1 VIKEPMRLIDHC
13 VLVAEK
19 LPHARD
25 RYRRM
30 GFNVAPDGV
39 HPFGTHNANMYFRD
53 GPMIETLAIAD
64 PVKYAQAIESGNT
77 FVTNDVAFRGAHGD
91 DGFSHVVATSTDADE
106 DHKDFLER
114 GVSGGDPVSFSRKFE
129 HPDGRLDTFAVKLA
143 FATHPKATSGTFF
156 ACEDVVAPKFD
167 RSSLLDHENGALG
180 ATSVISCTS
189 EPSTY
194 GDFYRAL
201 FGSTDVIVR
210 DETVDCVV
218 PNGRLSIV
226 TPEGLSKDYGVG
238 ERRVGTDLLHRGLIF
253 RVSDLSRTEALF
265 AGNQVSFKLHNDR
278 LIAQP
283 ASERGF
289 FFGFE
294 QYPH

>member
-1 VIKEPMRLIDHC
+1 
-13 VLVAEK
+13 
-19 LPHARD
+19 
-25 RYRRM
+25 M

-64 PVKYAQAIESGNT
+64 RVKVAEAIESGNT
-77 FVTNDVAFRGAHGD
+77 FVTNDAAFRGAHGD
-91 DGFSHVVATSTDADE
+91 DGFSHIVATSTDADK

-129 HPDGRLDTFAVKLA
+129 HPDGTLDTFAVKLA

-156 ACEDVVAPKFD
+156 VCEDVVAPAID
-167 RSSLLDHENGALG
+167 RSSLLDHENGASG
-180 ATSVISCTS
+180 AKIVISCAS
-189 EPSTY
+189 DPSTY
-194 GDFYRAL
+194 SNFYREL

-210 DETVDCVV
+210 DQTVDCVV

-226 TPEGLSKDYGVG
+226 TPEELSQEYGVR
-238 ERRVGTDLLHRGLIF
+238 ERCVGTDLLHKGLIF
-253 RVSDLSRTEALF
+253 GVSDLSRTEALF
-265 AGNQVSFKLHNDR
+265 ARNQVAFKLHNDR

>member
-1 VIKEPMRLIDHC
+1 MRLIDHC
-13 VLVAEK
+13 VLIAEK
-19 LPHARD
+19 LSHARD

-39 HPFGTHNANMYFRD
+39 HPFGTHNANMYFPD

-64 PVKYAQAIESGNT
+64 PGKVAQAIESGNT
-77 FVTNDVAFRGAHGD
+77 FVMNDDAFRRAHGD
-91 DGFSHVVATSTDADE
+91 DGFSHVVATSTGADK
-106 DHKDFLER
+106 DHEDFLER

-129 HPDGRLDTFAVKLA
+129 HPDGTLDTFAVKLA
-143 FATHPKATSGTFF
+143 FATHPKATSGYFF
-156 ACEDVVAPKFD
+156 VCEDVVAPKID
-167 RSSLLDHENGALG
+167 RSSLLDHENGTMG
-180 ATSVISCTS
+180 AKSVISCTS

-194 GDFYRAL
+194 GDFYRTL
-201 FGSTDVIVR
+201 FGSTDVIGR
-210 DETVDCVV
+210 DRAVDCVV

-226 TPEGLSKDYGVG
+226 TPEELSKEYGVG
-238 ERRVGTDLLHRGLIF
+238 ERPVGTDLLHKGLIF
-253 RVSDLSRTEALF
+253 GVRDLSRTEALF
-265 AGNQVSFKLHNDR
+265 ARNQVPFKRHNHR

>member
-1 VIKEPMRLIDHC
+1 MRLIDHC
-13 VLVAEK
+13 VLVAKK

-64 PVKYAQAIESGNT
+64 PIKVAEAIEGGNT
-77 FVTNDVAFRGAHGD
+77 FVRNDAAFRRAHGD
-91 DGFSHVVATSTDADE
+91 DGFSHVVATSTDADQ

-114 GVSGGDPVSFSRKFE
+114 GVSGGNPVSFSRRFE
-129 HPDGRLDTFAVKLA
+129 HPNGALDTFAVKLA
-143 FATHPKATSGTFF
+143 FATHPKATSGFF
-156 ACEDVVAPKFD
+156 FVCEDVVAPKID
-167 RSSLLDHENGALG
+167 HSSLLEHANGALG

-194 GDFYRAL
+194 GVFYREL

-210 DETVDCVV
+210 DQTVDCVV
-218 PNGRLSIV
+218 PNGHVSIV
-226 TPEGLSKDYGVG
+226 TPEALSQDYGVG
-238 ERRVGTDLLHRGLIF
+238 QRPVGPDLLHVGLVF
-253 RVSDLSRTEALF
+253 GVRDLSRTEALF
-265 AGNQVSFKLHNDR
+265 AQNQVSFKRHNGR
-278 LIAQP
+278 LIVQP
-283 ASERGF
+283 ASELGF

-294 QYPH
+294 

>member
-1 VIKEPMRLIDHC
+1 MRLIDHC
-13 VLVAEK
+13 VLVAEN

-64 PVKYAQAIESGNT
+64 PVRYAQAIEGGNT
-77 FVTNDVAFRGAHGD
+77 FVTNDAAFRRAHGD
-91 DGFSHVVATSTDADE
+91 HGFSHVVATSTDADK
-106 DHKDFLER
+106 DHTDFLAR
-114 GVSGGDPVSFSRKFE
+114 GVSGGAPVSFSREFE
-129 HPDGRLDTFAVKLA
+129 HPDGTLDTFSVKLA
-143 FATHPKATSGTFF
+143 FATHPKATSGYFF
-156 ACEDVVAPKFD
+156 VCEDVVAPKID

-194 GDFYRAL
+194 GDFYREL
-201 FGSTDVIVR
+201 FASSDDIVR
-210 DETVDCVV
+210 ERTVDCAL
-218 PNGRLSIV
+218 PNGRVSIV
-226 TPEGLSKDYGVG
+226 TPEELSQEYDVG
-238 ERRVGTDLLHRGLIF
+238 HRCAGEDLLHRGMIF
-253 RVSDLSRTEALF
+253 GVRDLPRTEALF
-265 AGNQVSFKLHNDR
+265 IRNRVPFKRHNGR
-278 LIAQP
+278 LIALP
-283 ASERGF
+283 ASELGF

-294 QYPH
+294 GGKPH